1 MYRILTLFNVLNYKQ
16 KQGGNVMKIKSSNK
30 SPEGSI
36 IASQFLGEIDYVDSF
51 QVIVPD
57 KNESVDY
64 ITTCIFSALPD
75 WGEML
80 MALRNTIVKPFGL
93 EVSSE
98 RPERLNDPNVQ
109 YEIGDKAVLFPVVDR
124 NDSEIVMGKDDTH
137 LDFKC
142 SVLAEKTENERCTV
156 SLTTI
161 VSFHNRFGRLYFSLI
176 KPFHK
181 LLIKQCLKG
190 YLKRA

>member
-1 MYRILTLFNVLNYKQ
+1 
-16 KQGGNVMKIKSSNK
+16 MKIRSSNK
-30 SPEGSI
+30 SPESSI
-36 IASQFLGEIDYVDSF
+36 IANQFFGEIDYVDSF

-57 KNESVDY
+57 KSESVDY

-80 MALRNTIVKPFGL
+80 LAFRNTIVKPFGL
-93 EVSSE
+93 DVTGT
-98 RPERLNDPNVQ
+98 RPERLNDPTVQ

-124 NDSEIVMGKDDTH
+124 NDSEIVMAKNDTH

-142 SVLAEKTENERCTV
+142 SVLAEKAGKELCIV

-161 VSFHNRFGRLYFSLI
+161 VSFHNKFGRLYFSLI

-181 LLIKQCLKG
+181 LLIKQCLKD
-190 YLKRA
+190 YLKRSGY

>member
-1 MYRILTLFNVLNYKQ
+1 
-16 KQGGNVMKIKSSNK
+16 MKIKSNNK
-30 SPEGSI
+30 IPEGSI
-36 IASQFLGEIDYVDSF
+36 IANQFSGGIDYVDSF

-64 ITTCIFSALPD
+64 ITTCIFSALPN

-80 MALRNTIVKPFGL
+80 LAFRNIIVKPFGL
-93 EVSSE
+93 EVARD
-98 RPERLNDPNVQ
+98 RPQRLDNTEVQ

-124 NDSEIVMGKDDTH
+124 NNSEIVMGKEDTH

-142 SVLAEKTENERCTV
+142 SVLAEKTANGVSTV
-156 SLTTI
+156 SLTT
-161 VSFHNRFGRLYFSLI
+161 VVCFHNTFGRLYFRLI

-190 YLKRA
+190 YLKNAGYNK

>member
-1 MYRILTLFNVLNYKQ
+1 
-16 KQGGNVMKIKSSNK
+16 MKIKSSNK
-30 SPEGSI
+30 SPERSI
-36 IASQFLGEIDYVDSF
+36 IANQLSREIDYVDSF

-57 KNESVDY
+57 KNESIDY
-64 ITTCIFSALPD
+64 IATCIFSSLPD

-93 EVSSE
+93 EVSDA
-98 RPERLNDPNVQ
+98 RPERINDPEVQ

-124 NDSEIVMGKDDTH
+124 NGSEIVMAKDDTH

-142 SVLAEKTENERCTV
+142 SVLAEKAANELCIV

-190 YLKRA
+190 YLKSV

>member
-1 MYRILTLFNVLNYKQ
+1 
-16 KQGGNVMKIKSSNK
+16 MKIKLTNK

-36 IASQFLGEIDYVDSF
+36 IANQFSVGIDYVDSF

-57 KNESVDY
+57 KNDSVDY

-80 MALRNTIVKPFGL
+80 LALRNRIVKPFGL
-93 EVSSE
+93 EVAHD
-98 RPERLNDPNVQ
+98 RLERLNDPEVK

-124 NDSEIVMGKDDTH
+124 NNSEIVMGKEDTH

-142 SVLAEKTENERCTV
+142 SVLAEKTANGLSTV
-156 SLTTI
+156 SLTT
-161 VSFHNRFGRLYFSLI
+161 VVCFHNTFGRLYFSLI

-181 LLIKQCLKG
+181 LLIRQCLKG
-190 YLKRA
+190 YLKSAGYKN